1 MSLVPKISR
10 LRKLPELL
18 KYKEETK
25 EREKKERKENQEQ
38 PEKPFEIDDEVTI
51 NPDTLSEYKVEKV
64 KSGLRQPKSGNKKV
78 GKNIDLKV

>member
-1 MSLVPKISR
+1 MSIVPKISR

-25 EREKKERKENQEQ
+25 ERAKEERKENQEQ
-38 PEKPFEIDDEVTI
+38 PDTPFEFDDEVTI
-51 NPDTLSEYKVEKV
+51 DPDKLSEFKVDKTNS
-64 KSGLRQPKSGNKKV
+64 KPRQPKSGNKKV